1 MALQHGVSIDESIST
16 FRTVFKKIRDSK
28 TIGPAPNTESVP
40 CNDETPTNKD
50 DERTHTLEPYH
61 TLGGTG
67 LEDGYSGDFSAHL
80 METGFRGSYTGK
92 STRKKVF

>member
-1 MALQHGVSIDESIST
+1 MALQNGVSIDESIST
-16 FRTVFKKIRDSK
+16 FRTVFEKLRDSK

-40 CNDETPTNKD
+40 YKDGTPTNKD

-67 LEDGYSGDFSAHL
+67 LEYGYSGDFLADL
-80 METGFRGSYTGK
+80 MEMGGGGLYTGK
-92 STRKKVF
+92 STREKVF